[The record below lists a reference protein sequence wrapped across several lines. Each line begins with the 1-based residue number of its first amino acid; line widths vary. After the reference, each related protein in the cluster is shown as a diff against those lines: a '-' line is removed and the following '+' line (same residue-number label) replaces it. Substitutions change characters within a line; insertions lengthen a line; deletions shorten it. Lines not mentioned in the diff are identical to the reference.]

1 MGLSFRSWQD
11 LCLRQ
16 NDKTIW
22 ENTTIYTA
30 TGHVTRHEFKGEEKA
45 PMNNRQTEMWT
56 NQVCEGKQREPIKDE
71 L

>member
-1 MGLSFRSWQD
+1 MKSKMGLTFRSWQD

-45 PMNNRQTEMWT
+45 PINNRQTEM
-56 NQVCEGKQREPIKDE
+56 
-71 L
+71 